1 MDLLEEAITEAFGPR
16 CLENAEGCPCCDA
29 WAELDAL
36 RREIAELRERLEAC
50 Q

>member
-1 MDLLEEAITEAFGPR
+1 MTVIDEAITEAFGER
-16 CLENAEGCPCCDA
+16 CPEYAEGCPCCDA

-36 RREIAELRERLEAC
+36 RREIAELKERLEVC